1 MSAESEID
9 LPAPVRKPVSQMRLW
24 LSILGVLLFTFA
36 ALAMMKQFRPEAMK
50 EERVAMVPAVE
61 VFTVTAAASELRI
74 VSQAVVESRRE
85 VTLSAEVAG
94 KIIEVSP
101 QWKRGGVLKKNDL
114 LVRLDKADF
123 TAARAR
129 AESAYAQAME
139 QLEMEMVQATLSL
152 EEWKRVSNAEPSALT
167 KRDPQVNR
175 AKALVAS
182 TQADVE
188 KARRDEERTEIRAPF
203 EGRVRSTAIEEG
215 AYVGAGQALGMM
227 YADQDLEL
235 RVPVSLHDYAFVAT
249 EGKVKLEGKIGND
262 RIQWS
267 GKITRFDGEIERSTN
282 SGYIL
287 VSVQASAQGYP
298 PVGLFVEVSLPAKP
312 LQDVMKIPRTAVGE
326 EQRVIVVN
334 AQDQLEFRTI
344 EIIRAETQDLFV
356 RGLKAGDRLC
366 VTRMQVA
373 LPGMTV
379 RVAESLR

>member
-1 MSAESEID
+1 
-9 LPAPVRKPVSQMRLW
+9 MRLW
-24 LSILGVLLFTFA
+24 LSIVGVLLFTFA
-36 ALAMMKQFRPEAMK
+36 ALAMMKQFRPEAKK
-50 EERVAMVPAVE
+50 EERVEMTPAVE
-61 VFTVTAAASELRI
+61 IFTVTAATAELRI
-74 VSQAVVESRRE
+74 NSQAVVESRRE

-94 KIIEVSP
+94 KIIEVSS
-101 QWKRGGVLKKNDL
+101 QWKRGGMVKKNDL
-114 LVRLDKADF
+114 LVKLDKADF

-139 QLEMEMVQATLSL
+139 QLEMEMVQAALSL
-152 EEWKRVSNAEPSALT
+152 EEWKRVSSAEPSALT

-175 AKALVAS
+175 AKALVVS

-188 KARRDEERTEIRAPF
+188 KAKRDEERTEIRAPF
-203 EGRVRSTAIEEG
+203 DGRVRSTSIEEG
-215 AYVGAGQALGMM
+215 AYVVAGQALGMM

-249 EGKVKLEGKIGND
+249 EGEVKLEGKIGND
-262 RIQWS
+262 RILWS

-287 VSVQASAQGYP
+287 VSVEASAQVFP

-312 LQDVMKIPRTAVGE
+312 LQDVMKIPRTAVAE
-326 EQRVIVVN
+326 EQRVILVN

-356 RGLKAGDRLC
+356 RGLKPDDRLC

-373 LPGMTV
+373 LPGMAV
-379 RVAESLR
+379 RVAEPLR